1 MPVVDVET
9 FPKGFSRSPVLQVG
23 EDVTSDLKEYLVVA
37 LEDWY
42 SQLEDI
48 EVHYDE
54 EHEMVDNQAAKENLL
69 REIRAIR
76 FRLERIG
83 DTGSKR

>member
-1 MPVVDVET
+1 MDN
-9 FPKGFSRSPVLQVG
+9 
-23 EDVTSDLKEYLVVA
+23 DLKEYLVVA

-69 REIRAIR
+69 KEIRATR